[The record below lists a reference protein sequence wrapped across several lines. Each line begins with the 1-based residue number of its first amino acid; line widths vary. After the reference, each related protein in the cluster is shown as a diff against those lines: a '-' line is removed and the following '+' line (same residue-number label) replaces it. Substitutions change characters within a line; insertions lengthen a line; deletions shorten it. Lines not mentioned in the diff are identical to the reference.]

1 MYGRGRWELCK
12 IIKMER
18 VSFLY
23 GEWQWTQKIVFKT
36 VVTLQQ
42 NENLNAFKK
51 GMYDMI
57 RNVEFANIRNEF
69 LDRLSADI
77 KSIWS
82 S

>member
-1 MYGRGRWELCK
+1 M
-12 IIKMER
+12 
-18 VSFLY
+18 
-23 GEWQWTQKIVFKT
+23 FKT

-69 LDRLSADI
+69 LDRLSADV
-77 KSIWS
+77 KSI
-82 S
+82 